1 MLEVRRGIAA
11 KSYENS
17 FFREFA
23 KNLSQMFEK
32 YNMDGLLVGN
42 SECTVENWLQIDA
55 LLITQNVVCIID
67 FKNFGGE
74 ITLPRTSDFLYGRWT
89 DSNGEMVKGGSS
101 INPYCQL
108 KTQRKRFYDVF
119 KSSIESKLP
128 KDNYFNPGHTVRIV
142 CFQKEIHLNGG
153 IPPEDEVNFKIIH
166 NGNYL
171 EKIKDIIDV
180 NDKEVN
186 LKRDSFQ
193 SFLDVFEADTFDLEE
208 SYGKTFEYINKSS
221 ELNFEGLRIDQ
232 KSALSEFCSFL
243 KEDEERVFVLQGTS
257 NSGKTHL
264 IPFLKDLSFENG
276 ISQVEILAPSSRIA
290 NNLVSKIDDIGS
302 LYSYIYGGN
311 QISEH
316 EEGEDDKEQD
326 DNVQN
331 RIDIVP
337 LKKSDNEENA
347 LFIIDE
353 SQLISDSYHQS
364 MDLRFGSGYLLK
376 DFIKFLNVSE
386 SKRKVVFI
394 GDCYQ
399 ISLGKPNE
407 NPLSTT
413 YLNEKYD
420 LPVRAFQLD
429 DNPDRNIILDNAL
442 SCVSGLRQNLF
453 NRLEFSFFKSFYHTE
468 KEEVK
473 SIIKQYFD
481 NSLDVKFLTYT
492 NEESQKVN
500 LWIKKVILQNS
511 EDLSIGDLLLLNNN
525 ISVEAVDSPFSKPQ
539 KVYNGQFFICESSGD
554 TSIEKVELKSSKT
567 VELKLRELT
576 VKLLGKGAT
585 VEFLALENYRNNPK
599 GELSEDETIAIKILL
614 NRELKILQEKNP
626 FEKSSLFQNLI
637 NSEEYKSKELEISD
651 LKKLFDSGEKV
662 KTRLEAAERQL
673 RVLTNKIKR
682 KYRVELERELMKNPS
697 SKYYKIKNLALLRFG
712 WAMNVHKA
720 MSYKWDNVIFNVDWN
735 GGIANASY
743 FKWLYT
749 GVTRAK
755 EKIHLLNYEGISPTL
770 KTEFKDIAIDSAT
783 KKDYYVIIDK
793 NKQLT
798 DSDNEILNR
807 IHMNDSDN
815 RELVVGLYKTVENK
829 LYSSDLTIKAIE
841 HPNYQQVYTLSDG
854 TNDVKIRFYYDGKL
868 RVKAPTI
875 QSGKNQEFNK
885 LVLDILVK
893 NRKLNDFSIIKD
905 SWRREFYELLERQF
919 NTKGLFIQ
927 SIIQNPY
934 KDFVSVSSENDESI
948 DFDVTYNGDGFF
960 TSILARQYS
969 DENLWVQLM
978 EFVKKSNHGE

>member
-42 SECTVENWLQIDA
+42 SECTVENRLQIDA

-89 DSNGEMVKGGSS
+89 DINGEMVKGGSS

-128 KDNYFNPGHTVRIV
+128 KDDYFNPGHTVRIV
-142 CFQKEIHLNGG
+142 CFQKKIHLNGR
-153 IPPEDEVNFKIIH
+153 IPPEDEMNFKIIH
-166 NGNYL
+166 HGNYL

-180 NDKEVN
+180 NDREVN

-193 SFLDVFEADTFDLEE
+193 SFLDVFEAETFDLEE
-208 SYGKTFEYINKSS
+208 SYGKTFEYINESS
-221 ELNFEGLRIDQ
+221 ELNFEGLRVDQ
-232 KSALSEFCSFL
+232 KSALSEFHSFL

-276 ISQVEILAPSSRIA
+276 ISQVEILAPSIRIA

-316 EEGEDDKEQD
+316 EKGEDDKEQD
-326 DNVQN
+326 DNIQN

-364 MDLRFGSGYLLK
+364 MDLRFGSGHLLK

-413 YLNEKYD
+413 YINEKYD
-420 LPVRAFQLD
+420 LQVRAFQLD
-429 DNPDRNIILDNAL
+429 DNPDRDIILDNAL
-442 SCVSGLRQNLF
+442 SCVTGLRQNLF
-453 NRLEFSFFKSFYHTE
+453 NRLGFRFSKSFYHTE

-481 NSLDVKFLTYT
+481 NSLDVKILTYT
-492 NEESQKVN
+492 NESAQKIN
-500 LWIKKVILQNS
+500 LWIKKAIIQNGK
-511 EDLSIGDLLLLNNN
+511 DLAIGDLLLLNNS
-525 ISVEAVDSPFSKPQ
+525 ISVEENDNPFSKPQ
-539 KVYNGQFFICESSGD
+539 KVYNGQFLICESIEES
-554 TSIEKVELKSSKT
+554 SIERVELKNKKT
-567 VELKLRELT
+567 VELHFRKLK
-576 VKLLGKGAT
+576 VMLLKEGTSANL
-585 VEFLALENYRNNPK
+585 LALENYRNNPK

-637 NSEEYKSKELEISD
+637 SSEEYKSKELEISD

-682 KYRVELERELMKNPS
+682 KYRVELERELMKDPS

-720 MSYKWDNVIFNVDWN
+720 ISYKWDNVIFNVDWS
-735 GGIANASY
+735 GGITNASY
-743 FKWLYT
+743 FRWLYT

-755 EKIHLLNYEGISPTL
+755 EKIHILNYEEITPTL
-770 KTEFKDIAIDSAT
+770 KTEFKDVTTNNAT
-783 KKDYYVIIDK
+783 KNNYYVIIDK
-793 NKQLT
+793 DKQLT

-807 IHMNDSDN
+807 IHMNNSDN
-815 RELVVGLYKTVENK
+815 KILVVGLYKTVKDK
-829 LYSSDLTIKAIE
+829 LNSSKITIKSVK
-841 HPNYQQVYTLSDG
+841 HPNYQQVYTFSDG
-854 TNDVKIRFYYDGKL
+854 INEVKIRFYYDGKL
-868 RVKAPTI
+868 RVKVPSI
-875 QSGKNQEFNK
+875 QSGQNPDFNK
-885 LVLDILVK
+885 LVLDKLIM
-893 NRKLNDFSIIKD
+893 NRKLNDFRFIKD
-905 SWRREFYELLERQF
+905 PWRKEFYELLSASLYI
-919 NTKGLFIQ
+919 KGLYIQ
-927 SIIQNPY
+927 SIIQNSY
-934 KDFVSVSSENDESI
+934 KDFVTVSTDKNASI
-948 DFDVTYNGDGFF
+948 DIDVNYNVDGFI
-960 TSILARQYS
+960 SIIRAKQYS
-969 DENLWVQLM
+969 NESLWVQLL
-978 EFVKKSNHGE
+978 EILKRYGHE